1 MQQGPG
7 RTAMTAPSDPR
18 SDRLISATLTF
29 LRRTLKVSGA
39 MFYWIDPTLETSND
53 AIIDMPGD
61 LVDRYRA
68 EMRLFDPLLVSR
80 LVKSGTK
87 VGLLDREAS
96 HIAPEDFARYRA
108 FLASYDVVDN
118 IDLLFF
124 ADGVAYAG
132 VSLARRSG
140 EPPLPEDAETLEA
153 IRDYL
158 EFTLQT
164 HARLRAMRL
173 KDRLAGE
180 AGLTKREIDVVELIC
195 AGASNQD
202 IAELL
207 GLRLQTVKSYVRE
220 IFQKMGCDS
229 RVALVARVTRL
240 QVP

>member
-1 MQQGPG
+1 
-7 RTAMTAPSDPR
+7 MTGPSDPQ
-18 SDRLISATLTF
+18 SDRLIAETLAF

-39 MFYWIDPTLETSND
+39 MFYWIDPGLETSND
-53 AIIDMPGD
+53 AVIDMPGD
-61 LVDRYRA
+61 LVERYRA

-80 LVKSGTK
+80 LVKTGKK
-87 VGLLDREAS
+87 VGLLSAEAAS
-96 HIAPEDFARYRA
+96 VAPEDFARYRA
-108 FLASYDVVDN
+108 FLASYDVIDN

-124 ADGVAYAG
+124 EDGVAYAG
-132 VSLARRSG
+132 ISLARRSG
-140 EPPLPEDAETLEA
+140 EPPLPDQADMLEA

-158 EFTLQT
+158 EFTLQM

-180 AGLTKREIDVVELIC
+180 AGLTKREIEVVELIC

-202 IAELL
+202 VAELL

-240 QVP
+240 QLP